1 MLGGSHHGQ
10 RLNTLY
16 RENIDEA
23 ILAALDPLLARYADE
38 RLAAEPSATCTA
50 PASSPCRRTPPTPAS
65 IWNWRMNAPDPPF
78 VPDPAVADAA
88 TLARIN
94 TWLEA
99 RDADARVQW
108 ALDTRP
114 ARMLS
119 TSFAQAAVSL
129 HLLTAHKPGIPVIL
143 IDTGYLF
150 AETYRFAD
158 QLIER
163 FDLNLKIFRPT
174 ISRAW
179 MEARHGELWND
190 GRAGIERYNALRKV
204 EPMKRALAELGVRTW
219 FAGLRRNQSE
229 PGRHAD
235 PARAKDAGFHPLADW
250 SDRDVWQYMKK
261 HDLPYNPLW
270 HEGYVSI
277 GDYHTTA
284 RWSRACATRTRA
296 FWPQA
301 RVRAARLTVVTAC
314 AAAGRRDASRPPI
327 GTAQ

>member
-1 MLGGSHHGQ
+1 
-10 RLNTLY
+10 
-16 RENIDEA
+16 
-23 ILAALDPLLARYADE
+23 
-38 RLAAEPSATCTA
+38 
-50 PASSPCRRTPPTPAS
+50 
-65 IWNWRMNAPDPPF
+65 MNAPDLPF
-78 VPDPAVADAA
+78 VPDPAAADAA
-88 TLARIN
+88 TLARLN
-94 TWLEA
+94 AWLETL
-99 RDADARVQW
+99 DADARVQW
-108 ALDTRP
+108 ALDTLP
-114 ARMLS
+114 GTHALS
-119 TSFAQAAVSL
+119 TSFGAQAAVSL

-204 EPMKRALAELGVRTW
+204 EPMKRALSELGVRTW

-229 PGRHAD
+229 SRAATPILQVREGRW
-235 PARAKDAGFHPLADW
+235 KFHPLADW
-250 SDRDVWQYMKK
+250 GDRDVWQYMKK
-261 HDLPYNPLW
+261 HELPYNPLW

-284 RWSRACATRTRA
+284 RWEPGMRDEDTRFFGLKRECG
-296 FWPQA
+296 
-301 RVRAARLTVVTAC
+301 LH
-314 AAAGRRDASRPPI
+314 G
-327 GTAQ
+327 

>member
-1 MLGGSHHGQ
+1 MPTRACSG
-10 RLNTLY
+10 RWT
-16 RENIDEA
+16 R
-23 ILAALDPLLARYADE
+23 ARRACC
-38 RLAAEPSATCTA
+38 P
-50 PASSPCRRTPPTPAS
+50 PA
-65 IWNWRMNAPDPPF
+65 F
-78 VPDPAVADAA
+78 G
-88 TLARIN
+88 
-94 TWLEA
+94 
-99 RDADARVQW
+99 
-108 ALDTRP
+108 
-114 ARMLS
+114 
-119 TSFAQAAVSL
+119 AQAAVSL

-235 PARAKDAGFHPLADW
+235 PARAKDAGNSTRWPTGA
-250 SDRDVWQYMKK
+250 
-261 HDLPYNPLW
+261 
-270 HEGYVSI
+270 
-277 GDYHTTA
+277 TA
-284 RWSRACATRTRA
+284 TCGST
-296 FWPQA
+296 
-301 RVRAARLTVVTAC
+301 
-314 AAAGRRDASRPPI
+314 
-327 GTAQ
+327 

>member
-235 PARAKDAGFHPLADW
+235 PARARRTLEIPPAGRLERPRRVA
-250 SDRDVWQYMKK
+250 V
-261 HDLPYNPLW
+261 
-270 HEGYVSI
+270 HES
-277 GDYHTTA
+277 TT
-284 RWSRACATRTRA
+284 CPTTRCGTRA
-296 FWPQA
+296 TCPSVTTTPPRAGAGHA
-301 RVRAARLTVVTAC
+301 RRGHALFGLKRECGLH
-314 AAAGRRDASRPPI
+314 G
-327 GTAQ
+327 